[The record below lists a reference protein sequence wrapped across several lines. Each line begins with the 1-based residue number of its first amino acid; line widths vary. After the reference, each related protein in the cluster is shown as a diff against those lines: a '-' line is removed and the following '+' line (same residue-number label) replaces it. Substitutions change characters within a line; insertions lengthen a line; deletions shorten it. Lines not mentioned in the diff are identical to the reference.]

1 MLEKYLE
8 QYIETLYKNSNKGTK
23 GEQYGLYTKEEYY
36 KLLKPVIELF
46 KKDLTLH

>member
-8 QYIETLYKNSNKGTK
+8 KYVETLYKNSNKGAK
-23 GEQYGLYTKEEYY
+23 KEQHGIYTKEEYY

-46 KKDLTLH
+46 KKDL